1 MASGDVDEL
10 ERGGLLAR
18 DEDGKLETLASS
30 TTTVTDAD
38 VQHSGCPP
46 WRQRADS
53 LWEPV
58 PPASAAPKSVQFAV
72 PQESE
77 PEPELEADAVADAQP
92 EPEPEPEDSGRGD
105 ALVRGTTLSV
115 DEYEGGEERAS
126 PEQGPYPVPS
136 QEKLA
141 DLISALSACVSAC
154 LSVSSTGSNCL
165 TPGCALCAQAL
176 CTTVQAHGSRSS

>member
-10 ERGGLLAR
+10 ERGGLLAG

-58 PPASAAPKSVQFAV
+58 LDNVRAAILACDMRTPRTAAHMPATPARSDRA
-72 PQESE
+72 
-77 PEPELEADAVADAQP
+77 
-92 EPEPEPEDSGRGD
+92 
-105 ALVRGTTLSV
+105 
-115 DEYEGGEERAS
+115 ERAEPGWIDS
-126 PEQGPYPVPS
+126 
-136 QEKLA
+136 
-141 DLISALSACVSAC
+141 CV
-154 LSVSSTGSNCL
+154 
-165 TPGCALCAQAL
+165 
-176 CTTVQAHGSRSS
+176 

>member
-10 ERGGLLAR
+10 ERGGLLAG
-18 DEDGKLETLASS
+18 DGDGKLASS
-30 TTTVTDAD
+30 TTVTAAD
-38 VQHSGCPP
+38 VQHPGCQP

-53 LWEPV
+53 VWEPV
-58 PPASAAPKSVQFAV
+58 PPASAVPKSVQFAV

-115 DEYEGGEERAS
+115 DEYEGEEERAS
-126 PEQGPYPVPS
+126 PQQGTYPVPS

-165 TPGCALCAQAL
+165 TPGCRALCAQAL